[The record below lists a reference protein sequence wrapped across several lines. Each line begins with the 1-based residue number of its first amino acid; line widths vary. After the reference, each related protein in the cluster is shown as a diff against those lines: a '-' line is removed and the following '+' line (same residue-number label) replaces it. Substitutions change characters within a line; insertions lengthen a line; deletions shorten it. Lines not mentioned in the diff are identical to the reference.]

1 MSDDS
6 RSRAGAADARPKHT
20 MIVANWAAALSTALG
35 AAAVVVF
42 AYVQVLGTA
51 GCSDRACPRVGPGE
65 FGFTVMTY
73 GAPIVAA
80 MAILLSFV
88 TARKPWAP
96 VVPVVAWLLLIAAF
110 VVLVVTFP

>member
-6 RSRAGAADARPKHT
+6 RSRADVADARPKRN
-20 MIVANWAAALSTALG
+20 MVVANWAAALSTALG
-35 AAAVVVF
+35 AAVVVVF

-51 GCSDRACPRVGPGE
+51 GCSDRACPHVGPGE
-65 FGFTVMTY
+65 FGFTVITY

-80 MAILLSFV
+80 VAILLSFS

-96 VVPVVAWLLLIAAF
+96 VVPAAAWLLLIAAF